1 MCTLKMMY
9 RCANCDYSST
19 RRYDLR
25 RHERRKIPCISI
37 KTTNMTSKIDS
48 SDSSESHADSSESHA
63 DSSESHADSSESH
76 AGTLHNQIGDRTT
89 TGFVCDKCGKVLM
102 SKYSLKNHKERHCE
116 GVKPNVCP
124 TCLKT
129 FSTRRGRN
137 NHVRIVNCSPQV
149 VPDLQSGSTVVN
161 QTTNNTNVHTTNV
174 HNDHCTVN
182 NNITI
187 KFGEECLE
195 KLIANPDYFKRME
208 ESMRLGKY
216 AIPQHMNDIFF
227 NESFPMNNTIMKS
240 RHNDRFVKIKT
251 GNDQWDTR
259 VVDDVYKSLINK
271 MELYMHPYFSYM
283 EKRMETIY
291 DDDPAK
297 FRRMTRSIREYGHKV
312 LWLDWNCEDIR
323 QIGVDLN
330 DPYCETE
337 RQRRIQ
343 EMKSL
348 LLEHIYDKT
357 REVLA
362 IE

>member
-1 MCTLKMMY
+1 M
-9 RCANCDYSST
+9 NCKSP
-19 RRYDLR
+19 
-25 RHERRKIPCISI
+25 IQ
-37 KTTNMTSKIDS
+37 TTEQKSNP
-48 SDSSESHADSSESHA
+48 
-63 DSSESHADSSESH
+63 
-76 AGTLHNQIGDRTT
+76 L
-89 TGFVCDKCGKVLM
+89 F
-102 SKYSLKNHKERHCE
+102 
-116 GVKPNVCP
+116 
-124 TCLKT
+124 
-129 FSTRRGRN
+129 
-137 NHVRIVNCSPQV
+137 IVN
-149 VPDLQSGSTVVN
+149 N
-161 QTTNNTNVHTTNV
+161 TTNV

-297 FRRMTRSIREYGHKV
+297 FRRMTRRIREYGHKV

>member
-1 MCTLKMMY
+1 MY
-9 RCANCDYSST
+9 RCQRCDYSST

-25 RHERRKIPCISI
+25 RHERRKIPCVSKQAEAPSIVETQNVSPSGQIVSPSEQNVSPSGQNVSPSGQNVSPTGQNVSPTGQNVFQCERCKKAFSSI
-37 KTTNMTSKIDS
+37 K
-48 SDSSESHADSSESHA
+48 
-63 DSSESHADSSESH
+63 
-76 AGTLHNQIGDRTT
+76 
-89 TGFVCDKCGKVLM
+89 
-102 SKYSLKNHKERHCE
+102 SLKRHNISCK
-116 GVKPNVCP
+116 GVDALTCP
-124 TCLKT
+124 RCFKT
-129 FSTRRGRN
+129 FNTRKGKHKHLIN
-137 NHVRIVNCSPQV
+137 VNCIQKN
-149 VPDLQSGSTVVN
+149 LQNNSDVSG
-161 QTTNNTNVHTTNV
+161 QHITNNTNVLHTTNV

-251 GNDQWDTR
+251 GNDQCDTR

-271 MELYMHPYFSYM
+271 MESYMHPYFSYM

>member
-1 MCTLKMMY
+1 MMY
-9 RCANCDYSST
+9 RCAKCDYSST
-19 RRYDLR
+19 RRHDLR
-25 RHERRKIPCISI
+25 RHERRKISCVSKEYDNSHINSEI
-37 KTTNMTSKIDS
+37 HSSQNIQANSQNIQANSQNIQANSQNIQANAYECQSCNKTFS
-48 SDSSESHADSSESHA
+48 
-63 DSSESHADSSESH
+63 
-76 AGTLHNQIGDRTT
+76 
-89 TGFVCDKCGKVLM
+89 
-102 SKYSLKNHKERHCE
+102 SKYSFTRHLQICK
-116 GVKPNVCP
+116 GVDSKRCP
-124 TCLKT
+124 ICLKIFKT
-129 FSTRRGRN
+129 AKGKYEHRKNVNCKSSIQIIEE
-137 NHVRIVNCSPQV
+137 NHNPLLIVN
-149 VPDLQSGSTVVN
+149 
-161 QTTNNTNVHTTNV
+161 NTTTNV

-187 KFGEECLE
+187 KFGEECLD

-208 ESMRLGKY
+208 DSLRLGKY
-216 AIPQHMNDIFF
+216 AIPQHINDIFF

-251 GNDQWDTR
+251 GEDKWDTR

-271 MELYMHPYFSYM
+271 MESYMHPYFSYM

-291 DDDPAK
+291 DDDPRK

-357 REVLA
+357 RQVLA

>member
-1 MCTLKMMY
+1 MLFVCQL
-9 RCANCDYSST
+9 CNYSST

-25 RHERRKIPCISI
+25 RHQTRKLPCMSI
-37 KTTNMTSKIDS
+37 KSITTTSNVDKPN
-48 SDSSESHADSSESHA
+48 SSESHADSSESHA
-63 DSSESHADSSESH
+63 NVLD
-76 AGTLHNQIGDRTT
+76 NYVGDTKKT
-89 TGFVCDKCGKVLM
+89 PFVCDKCEKLFV
-102 SKYSLKNHKERHCE
+102 SKYSLKNHQERHCE

-129 FSTRRGRN
+129 FSTRKGRN
-137 NHVRIVNCSPQV
+137 NHLRLVSCSPPV
-149 VPDLQSGSTVVN
+149 APESPSNRKVVN
-161 QTTNNTNVHTTNV
+161 TITINNTNNTTNV

-208 ESMRLGKY
+208 ESLRLGKY
-216 AIPQHMNDIFF
+216 AIPQHINDIFF
-227 NESFPMNNTIMKS
+227 NESFPMNNTIMKT

-251 GNDQWDTR
+251 GEDTWDIR
-259 VVDDVYKSLINK
+259 VVDDVYKSLIKK
-271 MELYMHPYFSYM
+271 MESYMHPYFSYM

-291 DDDPAK
+291 DDDPRK

>member
-1 MCTLKMMY
+1 MY
-9 RCANCDYSST
+9 RCANCDYCST

-25 RHERRKIPCISI
+25 RHQSRKIPCSAT
-37 KTTNMTSKIDS
+37 KQTNSCIP
-48 SDSSESHADSSESHA
+48 SDSSESHADSPESHVH
-63 DSSESHADSSESH
+63 SVNIPKP
-76 AGTLHNQIGDRTT
+76 TFL
-89 TGFVCDKCGKVLM
+89 CDKCGKEL
-102 SKYSLKNHKERHCE
+102 STKYSLKAHKQNYCQ
-116 GVKPNVCP
+116 GVQPNVCP
-124 TCLKT
+124 TCLKV
-129 FSTRRGRN
+129 FNTRRGRN
-137 NHVRIVNCSPQV
+137 NHVRLVRCVPAEELEQVSAPTIVHH
-149 VPDLQSGSTVVN
+149 
-161 QTTNNTNVHTTNV
+161 TTNNTTNNTTNV

-187 KFGEECLE
+187 KFGDECLE

-208 ESMRLGKY
+208 DSIRLGKY

-227 NESFPMNNTIMKS
+227 NESLPMNNTIMKT

-251 GNDQWDTR
+251 GEDKWDIR

-271 MELYMHPYFSYM
+271 MESYMHPYFSYI
-283 EKRMETIY
+283 EKRMEKIY

-297 FRRMTRSIREYGHKV
+297 FRRMTRAIREYGHKV
-312 LWLDWNCEDIR
+312 LWLDWNCEHIR

-362 IE
+362 ID

>member
-1 MCTLKMMY
+1 M
-9 RCANCDYSST
+9 
-19 RRYDLR
+19 R
-25 RHERRKIPCISI
+25 RHERRKNPCISI
-37 KTTNMTSKIDS
+37 KNSDVTSNLDRHN
-48 SDSSESHADSSESHA
+48 SSESHAN
-63 DSSESHADSSESH
+63 SSESH
-76 AGTLHNQIGDRTT
+76 AGSSESHANSSESHANSSESHANILHNQIGDRKTT
-89 TGFVCDKCGKVLM
+89 SFVCDKCDKVLM

-129 FSTRRGRN
+129 FNTRRGRN
-137 NHVRIVNCSPQV
+137 NHVRIVNCSPPV
-149 VPDLQSGSTVVN
+149 VPNLPSGSTVVN
-161 QTTNNTNVHTTNV
+161 NTTITNNTNV
-174 HNDHCTVN
+174 HNDHCIVN

-187 KFGEECLE
+187 KFGDECLE

-208 ESMRLGKY
+208 ESLRLGKY

-227 NESFPMNNTIMKS
+227 NESLPMNNTIMKS

-271 MELYMHPYFSYM
+271 MESYMNPYFSYM

-291 DDDPAK
+291 DDDPVK

>member
-1 MCTLKMMY
+1 MIY

-25 RHERRKIPCISI
+25 RHERRKTPCVQNTHDTSSTQSI
-37 KTTNMTSKIDS
+37 NASEKRGQNVAPEGQNVAPKGQNVAPKGQNVALEIKICERCNKSFSCMKSLHRHKMSCKGVDCMTCPRCFKVFNTRKGKYKHLSK
-48 SDSSESHADSSESHA
+48 
-63 DSSESHADSSESH
+63 
-76 AGTLHNQIGDRTT
+76 
-89 TGFVCDKCGKVLM
+89 
-102 SKYSLKNHKERHCE
+102 
-116 GVKPNVCP
+116 
-124 TCLKT
+124 
-129 FSTRRGRN
+129 
-137 NHVRIVNCSPQV
+137 VNCRSAKL
-149 VPDLQSGSTVVN
+149 PDKSNVSIQNITH
-161 QTTNNTNVHTTNV
+161 NNTTNV

-187 KFGEECLE
+187 KFGEECLD

-216 AIPQHMNDIFF
+216 AIPQHINDIFF
-227 NESFPMNNTIMKS
+227 NESLPMNNTIIKS

-251 GNDQWDTR
+251 GEDKWDTR

-271 MELYMHPYFSYM
+271 MESYMHPYFSYM

-297 FRRMTRSIREYGHKV
+297 FRRMTKSIREYGHKV